1 MAETQ
6 ASPLLFADFFLK
18 SPLESLPQIIIY
30 CPHSNMATI
39 DMKRGGKVKGGARKA
54 RAVAT
59 ATNTVHVHLTKRQS
73 AQSRPASLHKHSA
86 GNIAMERQLGA
97 MFQQLGQMSF
107 HPPVYASYPPLMEQ
121 GAKVLPK
128 EVELPHQQK
137 NIINLADLAREPIL
151 EDIYR
156 GKFAREEWNR
166 QEQFSHA
173 SHLPSSID
181 HGDPAEV
188 RSLPFS
194 RVSYGD
200 ENNQEVREIPQ
211 QMSGGYY
218 GDYENF
224 VSHPNEVE
232 AREVPMSQPVGNV
245 PFPKGEAL
253 LSPYIHPRFPP
264 LRRLNP
270 KGYIYG
276 EYGLGYTQEGKPRSK
291 PIRHDEHSEY
301 SAGFA
306 GAGMNPPR
314 PGRQYHVR
322 PFHKATGDEH

>member
-1 MAETQ
+1 
-6 ASPLLFADFFLK
+6 
-18 SPLESLPQIIIY
+18 
-30 CPHSNMATI
+30 
-39 DMKRGGKVKGGARKA
+39 MKRGGKVKGKSGARKA

-73 AQSRPASLHKHSA
+73 APRKHSA
-86 GNIAMERQLGA
+86 GNIPMERQLGA

-121 GAKVLPK
+121 GANVLPK

-200 ENNQEVREIPQ
+200 ENNQQVREIPYVAG
-211 QMSGGYY
+211 QMSGGYF
-218 GDYENF
+218 GNYEDF

-232 AREVPMSQPVGNV
+232 AREVPMSQSVGNV
-245 PFPKGEAL
+245 P
-253 LSPYIHPRFPP
+253 FPP

-270 KGYIYG
+270 NGYIYG
-276 EYGLGYTQEGKPRSK
+276 AYGLGYTQEGKPRLK
-291 PIRHDEHSEY
+291 PIRNDEQSEY

-306 GAGMNPPR
+306 GAGMNPSR

-322 PFHKATGDEH
+322 PFQ

>member
-1 MAETQ
+1 
-6 ASPLLFADFFLK
+6 
-18 SPLESLPQIIIY
+18 
-30 CPHSNMATI
+30 
-39 DMKRGGKVKGGARKA
+39 MKRGGKVKGKGSRKA

-73 AQSRPASLHKHSA
+73 APRKQGVSHVAH
-86 GNIAMERQLGA
+86 GNIAMERQLGS

-107 HPPVYASYPPLMEQ
+107 HPPTYASYPPLMEQ
-121 GAKVLPK
+121 GAQVLPK

-156 GKFAREEWNR
+156 GRFAREEWNR

-194 RVSYGD
+194 RISYGD
-200 ENNQEVREIPQ
+200 ENNQEVREINTNGDG

-218 GDYENF
+218 GDYEDF
-224 VSHPNEVE
+224 VSYPNEPMLK
-232 AREVPMSQPVGNV
+232 EVSNVPIQQPMSQSVGIR
-245 PFPKGEAL
+245 PI
-253 LSPYIHPRFPP
+253 IHPRFPP
-264 LRRLNP
+264 MHRLRP
-270 KGYIYG
+270 KGYVYG
-276 EYGLGYTQEGKPRSK
+276 HGLGYTKEGKPRTQ
-291 PIRHDEHSEY
+291 PIRNDEYSEY

-306 GAGMNPPR
+306 GAGMNPSR

-322 PFHKATGDEH
+322 PFNH

>member
-1 MAETQ
+1 
-6 ASPLLFADFFLK
+6 
-18 SPLESLPQIIIY
+18 
-30 CPHSNMATI
+30 
-39 DMKRGGKVKGGARKA
+39 MKRGGKVKGVSKARKA

-73 AQSRPASLHKHSA
+73 AQSRPAGTASLGPRNHSA

-97 MFQQLGQMSF
+97 MFQKLGQMSF
-107 HPPVYASYPPLMEQ
+107 HPPVYASYPPLIEQ
-121 GAKVLPK
+121 GANVLPK

-200 ENNQEVREIPQ
+200 ENNQEVREIPHVAG

-232 AREVPMSQPVGNV
+232 AREVPMSQSVGNV
-245 PFPKGEAL
+245 PFPKGEVL
-253 LSPYIHPRFPP
+253 PNPFSIIHNPRFPP
-264 LRRLNP
+264 LHRLNP

-291 PIRHDEHSEY
+291 PIRNDEYSEY
-301 SAGFA
+301 SAGFP

-314 PGRQYHVR
+314 PGRQYYVR
-322 PFHKATGDEH
+322 PFRKVSGHKSTGDEYYDALEDHEVLKKW

>member
-1 MAETQ
+1 
-6 ASPLLFADFFLK
+6 
-18 SPLESLPQIIIY
+18 
-30 CPHSNMATI
+30 
-39 DMKRGGKVKGGARKA
+39 MKRGGKVKGLSRASPSGKGGARKA

-73 AQSRPASLHKHSA
+73 APRKHSA

-121 GAKVLPK
+121 GANVLPK

-200 ENNQEVREIPQ
+200 ENNQEVREIPHVAG

-218 GDYENF
+218 GNYEDF

-245 PFPKGEAL
+245 PFRTRP
-253 LSPYIHPRFPP
+253 IVHPRFPP
-264 LRRLNP
+264 LHRLNP

-291 PIRHDEHSEY
+291 PIRNDEHSEY